1 MSDGALGGS
10 AGERSPAG
18 VVRRKTSL
26 ISRERRLS
34 RSFAAAA
41 ALLATARLGWAAGD
55 TAPAVQPATPGA
67 ATADPAGEPSGRQGA
82 IDAFVAGWAERVRR
96 ARETQPDWSSP
107 LVTTTGML
115 EQRLRFDLAYQHA
128 GNATDT
134 TVIDGGR
141 GLDLIV
147 SETNEVQIAAI
158 PYDIRT
164 APGGKG
170 ALAGFADW
178 PFLRVKQRLASS
190 PASDGNYVLTTW
202 LQVQAPAGIAALS
215 NNAWTFLPTL
225 AFGKGWGSFDV
236 QGTVGGVLPVAHTDK
251 LGQQIVSNIALQYH
265 VLGLLWPQL
274 EVNWTHFAGGQR
286 HRLNQV
292 FLTPGLVIGRFP
304 ITDVGRLTIG
314 FGYQSAIAPRFRAKP
329 LTPADDHA
337 WLFTSRLN
345 F

>member
-1 MSDGALGGS
+1 
-10 AGERSPAG
+10 
-18 VVRRKTSL
+18 L

-34 RSFAAAA
+34 RSLAAAV
-41 ALLATARLGWAAGD
+41 ALLATTRFGWAAGD
-55 TAPAVQPATPGA
+55 PAPASQPATPGA
-67 ATADPAGEPSGRQGA
+67 AADPAGDSSEHHGA
-82 IDAFVAGWAERVRR
+82 IDAIVAGWAERVRR

-115 EQRLRFDLAYQHA
+115 EQRLRFDLAHQHA
-128 GNATDT
+128 GNATET

-190 PASDGNYVLTTW
+190 PASDGNYVLTAW
-202 LQVQAPAGIAALS
+202 LQVQAPTGIAALS

-225 AFGKGWGSFDV
+225 AFGKGWGSFDL
-236 QGTVGGVLPVAHTDK
+236 QGTVGGVLPVAHTDR
-251 LGQQIVSNIALQYH
+251 LGQQIVTNLALQYH
-265 VLGLLWPQL
+265 VLGVLWPQL
-274 EVNWTHFAGGQR
+274 EVNWTHFVGGQR
-286 HRLNQV
+286 HGLNQV
-292 FLTPGLVIGRFP
+292 FLTPGLVVGRFG
-304 ITDVGRLTIG
+304 ITGVGRLTLGI
-314 FGYQSAIAPRFRAKP
+314 GYQSAIAPPFHAKP
-329 LTPADDHA
+329 LTPAFDHA
-337 WLFTSRLN
+337 WLFSSRLN

>member
-1 MSDGALGGS
+1 MSSHEPRLVRVLIGGAS
-10 AGERSPAG
+10 
-18 VVRRKTSL
+18 
-26 ISRERRLS
+26 
-34 RSFAAAA
+34 
-41 ALLATARLGWAAGD
+41 ALLATVASAAS
-55 TAPAVQPATPGA
+55 A
-67 ATADPAGEPSGRQGA
+67 ADDPLSNSAGHQGA
-82 IDAFVAGWAERVRR
+82 VGADLAGLAERVRR
-96 ARETQPDWSSP
+96 AQATQPDWSSP

-115 EQRLRFDLAYQHA
+115 EQRLRFDLAHQHA

-164 APGGKG
+164 GPAGKG

-202 LQVQAPAGIAALS
+202 LQVQAPAGVAALS

-225 AFGKGWGSFDV
+225 AFGKGCGSFDV
-236 QGTVGGVLPVAHTDK
+236 QGTIGGVLPVAHTDK
-251 LGQQIVSNIALQYH
+251 LGQQIVTNVALQYH
-265 VLGLLWPQL
+265 ALGVLWPQL
-274 EVNWTHFAGGQR
+274 EVNWTHFVGGQR
-286 HRLNQV
+286 HGLNQI
-292 FLTPGLVIGRFP
+292 FLTPGLVVGRFH
-304 ITDVGRLTIG
+304 IADVGRLTVG
-314 FGYQSAIAPRFRAKP
+314 VGYQSAVAPPFRATP
-329 LTPADDHA
+329 LTPAFDHA
-337 WLFTSRLN
+337 WLFSSRLN

>member
-1 MSDGALGGS
+1 MFDGVPGES
-10 AGERSPAG
+10 AGDAASASLAS
-18 VVRRKTSL
+18 RRNTLSA
-26 ISRERRLS
+26 RERPKS
-34 RSFAAAA
+34 RTIVAGIAASFAASGPAWGA
-41 ALLATARLGWAAGD
+41 DDPAPPSLPP
-55 TAPAVQPATPGA
+55 APAIAEPA
-67 ATADPAGEPSGRQGA
+67 S
-82 IDAFVAGWAERVRR
+82 WAKTVRR

-128 GNATDT
+128 GNATET

-170 ALAGFADW
+170 ALAGVADW

-190 PASDGNYVLTTW
+190 PASDGNYVLTAW
-202 LQVQAPAGIAALS
+202 LQVQAPTGIAALS

-225 AFGKGWGSFDV
+225 AFGKGWGSFDL
-236 QGTVGGVLPVAHTDK
+236 QGTVGGVLPVAHTDR
-251 LGQQIVSNIALQYH
+251 LGQQIVTNLALQYH
-265 VLGLLWPQL
+265 VLGVFWPQL
-274 EVNWTHFAGGQR
+274 EVNWTHFVGGQR
-286 HRLNQV
+286 HGLNQL
-292 FLTPGLVIGRFP
+292 FLTPGLVVGRFP

-314 FGYQSAIAPRFRAKP
+314 FGYQSAIAPRFHAKP
-329 LTPADDHA
+329 LTPAFDHA